1 MILGYHDW
9 WQALL
14 NLVCAR
20 GLKIIGSPEIH
31 VLLLQVLVSI
41 DLCPGI
47 HNAGEIL
54 VHLQHAAMRGKQ
66 HTRYMPPSLHAAK
79 SLHFGHLGF
88 PYYGTDSQPHANQ
101 KGKS

>member
-66 HTRYMPPSLHAAK
+66 HTRYLLPSLCISAILA
-79 SLHFGHLGF
+79 SLITAQTHSRMPIRRGNLK
-88 PYYGTDSQPHANQ
+88 YSA
-101 KGKS
+101 